1 MVKIIDKLNDKIAA
15 GEPFFSFEYFPPKT
29 DEGVANLRERQHRM
43 AALGPTFCDI
53 TWGAGG
59 STADVT
65 LDVARSMQQEV
76 RGRPGSAIGWMGNGK
91 IWMHNAERPAI
102 GAQCQ
107 APQVTKPTLAAPRH
121 AVPRCATSCRAGGR
135 GDDDASHLHQHACG
149 EAAGSAGQGECVWCG
164 GLGGAT
170 SCIAVS
176 VPQPH
181 MGCAGRT
188 LPANQ

>member
-76 RGRPGSAIGWMGNGK
+76 RGIPGSATGWMGNGK
-91 IWMHNAERPAI
+91 MWMHNAERPAI

-107 APQVTKPTLAAPRH
+107 APQVTVPACCAA
-121 AVPRCATSCRAGGR
+121 PRCATLCHIMPCRWAWR
-135 GDDDASHLHQHACG
+135 Q
-149 EAAGSAGQGECVWCG
+149 
-164 GLGGAT
+164 
-170 SCIAVS
+170 
-176 VPQPH
+176 
-181 MGCAGRT
+181 
-188 LPANQ
+188 